1 MKVPLH
7 ITDIVLFQLTKSSP
21 LPGWV
26 KRHGKFLVPFCL
38 DGCGFPSSDAALPL
52 LNGDLFILLCELPL
66 IYTFSWL
73 LLSPPAPLLACH
85 CSHVCCAEK
94 SLFLQCLVN
103 LCAWNHLFTT
113 SDHRARAT
121 EHINRH
127 RKPRTHL
134 ALFHPGSVLSGVSSK
149 PQFHHLGNKQHDVA
163 VNAYGR
169 RET

>member
-85 CSHVCCAEK
+85 CSHVCCAER
-94 SLFLQCLVN
+94 SLFLQCLVPV
-103 LCAWNHLFTT
+103 LGIT
-113 SDHRARAT
+113 SLPQVITEPELQSTLTDIGSQ
-121 EHINRH
+121 EHIWLYSIQARC
-127 RKPRTHL
+127 
-134 ALFHPGSVLSGVSSK
+134 SQV
-149 PQFHHLGNKQHDVA
+149 
-163 VNAYGR
+163 
-169 RET
+169 